1 MTMNRVS
8 RSLVASL
15 LGVMGVCGAFMGEAS
30 AQQASKPGEMAIRSQ
45 PAFHVSEENRIRAQ
59 AALTRAHEFLAS
71 QQDKATGGWC
81 IDEKRPNF
89 PAITALALQ
98 GYLLDPATP
107 MESALVQ
114 DAVKFILNS
123 QQADGGFYDKIL
135 PNYNTAICIS
145 ALSKVNTPQSKEAVK
160 KAVAFLKSLQYGEGA
175 IIQADLGEGAEKVDK
190 DHAFYGGWGYGKHGR
205 PDMSNTAF
213 AVQALH
219 DAGVD
224 ASDASIQR
232 ALVFLQR
239 CQMAEKADS
248 ATGVITIN
256 DMPYAKGSRQG
267 GFVYATS
274 VNKDQVGS
282 GQSQAAATIE
292 ETLDDG
298 TVVSRLRAYG
308 SMTYAGF
315 KSYLY
320 ANLRA
325 NDPRVRLAHE
335 WMMRNYTLEENP
347 GAGTDGLYYYYLML
361 SRALSAGNIATI
373 DVKGEGGVKKHEW
386 ADELVAKLLT
396 LQNSDGS
403 FRSVDDRW
411 MEDNP
416 VLITSYSVLALE
428 HALGR

>member
-1 MTMNRVS
+1 MNTNLVT
-8 RSLVASL
+8 RSLISSL
-15 LGVMGVCGAFMGEAS
+15 LGVMCVSGSIVGVAF
-30 AQQASKPGEMAIRSQ
+30 AQEASKPGEMSLRSQ
-45 PAFHVSEENRIRAQ
+45 PAFTVGEEHRIRAQ
-59 AALTRAHEFLAS
+59 AAIARAHEFLSS
-71 QQDKATGGWC
+71 QQDKASGGWC

-98 GYLLDPATP
+98 GYLLN
-107 MESALVQ
+107 SASPLDLPEVEQ
-114 DAVKFILNS
+114 AVKFILNS
-123 QQADGGFYDKIL
+123 QQPDGGFYDKIL

-145 ALSKVNTPQSKEAVK
+145 ALSKVDTPQAKEAVK
-160 KAVAFLKSLQYGEGA
+160 KAVAFLKSLQFGEGA
-175 IIQADLGEGAEKVDK
+175 ILQADLGDGAEKVDK

-205 PDMSNTAF
+205 PDLSNTAF
-213 AVQALH
+213 ALQALH

-224 ASDASIQR
+224 ASDATIQR

-248 ATGVITIN
+248 AAGVITIN

-274 VNKDQVGS
+274 VSKDQVGS

-325 NDPRVRLAHE
+325 DDPRVRLAHE
-335 WMMRNYTLEENP
+335 WMTRNYTLDENP

-373 DVKGEGGVKKHEW
+373 DVSSGGEVKKHEW

-411 MEDNP
+411 MENNP